1 MDTAQSI
8 VHSVEQGKASRVIRV
23 AVIGVGVMAV
33 ALIFLLARFRGFYH
47 AEAMDQAQLSRQ
59 VANGKGFSTK
69 FIRPLALWQ
78 LEKNTGAKVNLAK
91 AEMPDTFNQ
100 PLPALLNVIPLKLS
114 GNAMSFGSFVYVPAE
129 ERWIAALAMLFFL
142 GAIVVQF
149 FLVRRLF
156 DQRLAFL
163 VAGLMVVCD
172 LFWQFSLTGLPQ
184 MLMLLIFS
192 GALYAVARAI
202 EDNLA
207 SGLAVRWFAITGV
220 LFGLLALCHGVAFW
234 PFLGLLI
241 FAGIY
246 FRPRGLSVF
255 IMLTA
260 FLVVVTPWLIRNY
273 NVSGHVFGTASYWIY
288 DGVKGTA
295 SAIFRTAPPE
305 LNEVTPLWWRP
316 KLQAGLLA
324 QAGGLF
330 GLLGSSVVAPLFFV
344 ALLHPFKRRETA
356 HLRWA
361 VLAMWLLTMFGM
373 ALFAVQPGSLV
384 VEPVA
389 SNQLH
394 VLFTPIMIAFG
405 LAFTL
410 MLTSRLNFST
420 VPLLQ
425 GAFIV
430 GLFILS
436 GLPLLL
442 SLLPSSVAPLRYPPY
457 FPPLARQLNT
467 WVGEGE
473 ILISDQPWAIAWY
486 ADRKSLWLP
495 AKMADVVTMNDY
507 TSLGVP
513 VAGVFLSPITGHSRL
528 FADVL
533 KGEFKDWVQVIL
545 RAPGPTFPFKEVI
558 PLPPDGEFI
567 FFSDRKRWEVVR

>member
-23 AVIGVGVMAV
+23 AVIGVGIVTV

-59 VANGKGFSTK
+59 IANGRGFTTK

-78 LEKNTGAKVNLAK
+78 LEKHTGAKVNLAK
-91 AEMPDTFNQ
+91 QEMPDTFNQ
-100 PLPALLNVIPLKLS
+100 PLPALLNVIPIRLS
-114 GNAMSFGSFVYVPAE
+114 GNAMTFGAFVYVPAE
-129 ERWIAALAMLFFL
+129 ERWLATFAMLLFL
-142 GAIVVQF
+142 GAVVVQF

-163 VAGLMVVCD
+163 VAGLMVICD
-172 LFWQFSLTGLPQ
+172 LFWQFSLSGLPQ

-192 GALYAVARAI
+192 GALYTVARAI
-202 EDNLA
+202 EDNQA
-207 SGLAVRWFAITGV
+207 GALAVRWFAAAGG
-220 LFGLLALCHGVAFW
+220 LFGLLALCHGLAFW

-246 FRPRGLSVF
+246 FRPRGLSVSV
-255 IMLTA
+255 MLVA

-273 NVSGHVFGTASYWIY
+273 NVSGHIFGTAYYWIY

-295 SAIFRTAPPE
+295 SVIFRAAPPE

-316 KLQAGLLA
+316 KLQASLLA
-324 QAGGLF
+324 QAGSLF
-330 GLLGSSVVAPLFFV
+330 GLLGSSVVAPLYFV

-361 VLAMWLLTMFGM
+361 VLAMWMLTMFGM
-373 ALFAVQPGSLV
+373 ALFAVQPGSST

-405 LAFTL
+405 LAFIL
-410 MLTSRLNFST
+410 MQASRLNFST
-420 VPLLQ
+420 VPLLHA
-425 GAFIV
+425 AFLT

-442 SLLPSSVAPLRYPPY
+442 SLLPSSVPPLRYPPY
-457 FPPLARQLNT
+457 FPPLAAQLKV
-467 WVGEGE
+467 WVAEGE
-473 ILISDQPWAIAWY
+473 ILVSDQPWAVAWY
-486 ADRKSLWLP
+486 ADRKALWLP
-495 AKMADVVTMNDY
+495 AKMSDLVAMNDY
-507 TSLGVP
+507 TSLGIP
-513 VAGVFLSPITGHSRL
+513 VAGVFLSPVTGHSRL

-533 KGEFKDWVQVIL
+533 KGEYKDWVQVIL
-545 RAPGPTFPFKEVI
+545 RSPGPTFPFKEAV

-567 FFSDRKRWEVVR
+567 FFSDRKRWEVAR

>member
-23 AVIGVGVMAV
+23 AVILVGIVAV

-59 VANGKGFSTK
+59 IANGQGFTTK

-78 LEKNTGAKVNLAK
+78 LEKNTGVKVNLAK

-100 PLPALLNVIPLKLS
+100 PLPALLNVIPVTLS
-114 GNAMSFGSFVYVPAE
+114 GNAMNFGAFVYVPVE
-129 ERWIAALAMLFFL
+129 ERWMAAFAMLLFL
-142 GAIVVQF
+142 GAIVAQF

-163 VAGLMVVCD
+163 VAGLMLVCD

-184 MLMLLIFS
+184 MLMVLIFS
-192 GALYAVARAI
+192 GALYTVSRAI
-202 EDNLA
+202 EDNQA
-207 SGLAVRWFAITGV
+207 GALAVRWFAASGV
-220 LFGLLALCHGVAFW
+220 LFGLLALCHGLAFW

-241 FAGIY
+241 FAGVY
-246 FRPRGLSVF
+246 FRPRGLAVAV
-255 IMLTA
+255 MLTA
-260 FLVVVTPWLIRNY
+260 FLLVVTPWLIRNY
-273 NVSGHVFGTASYWIY
+273 HVSGHIFGTAYFWIY

-295 SAIFRTAPPE
+295 SVIFRSSPPE
-305 LNEVTPLWWRP
+305 LNEVTPMWWRP
-316 KLQAGLLA
+316 KLQASLLA
-324 QAGGLF
+324 QAGSLF

-373 ALFAVQPGSLV
+373 ALFAVQPGSSAV
-384 VEPVA
+384 DPVS

-405 LAFTL
+405 LAFLL
-410 MLTSRLNFST
+410 MLTSRLSFSA

-425 GAFIV
+425 AAFIT

-442 SLLPSSVAPLRYPPY
+442 SLLPSSAPPLRYPPY
-457 FPPLARQLNT
+457 FPPLTRQLKT
-467 WVGEGE
+467 WVGDGE
-473 ILISDQPWAIAWY
+473 VVVSDQPWAVAWY
-486 ADRKSLWLP
+486 ADRKSLWMP
-495 AKMADVVTMNDY
+495 AKMATLVSMNDY

-513 VAGVFLSPITGHSRL
+513 VAGVFLSPVTGHSRL

-545 RAPGPTFPFKEVI
+545 RAPGPTFPFKEAV

-567 FFSDRKRWEVVR
+567 FYSDRKRWEVAR